1 MLIVQMKKIRMYQIS
16 DSFFANKKAR
26 TANIAIL
33 AFNIQN
39 TDQAP
44 VYARGSRP
52 DGCLDMWYFLYFDWK
67 NNGLLQNSI
76 SQQHLISTNLGYE
89 FLS

>member
-26 TANIAIL
+26 LANTAIL

-52 DGCLDMWYFLYFDWK
+52 DGCLDM
-67 NNGLLQNSI
+67 
-76 SQQHLISTNLGYE
+76 
-89 FLS
+89 

>member
-26 TANIAIL
+26 LANTAIL

-52 DGCLDMWYFLYFDWK
+52 DGCLDMWYFLYFD
-67 NNGLLQNSI
+67 
-76 SQQHLISTNLGYE
+76 
-89 FLS
+89 

>member
-1 MLIVQMKKIRMYQIS
+1 MKKNFIKHSSVIVAALLAQS
-16 DSFFANKKAR
+16 DQFRLFFCNKKAR

-52 DGCLDMWYFLYFDWK
+52 DGCLDMWYFLYFD
-67 NNGLLQNSI
+67 
-76 SQQHLISTNLGYE
+76 
-89 FLS
+89 